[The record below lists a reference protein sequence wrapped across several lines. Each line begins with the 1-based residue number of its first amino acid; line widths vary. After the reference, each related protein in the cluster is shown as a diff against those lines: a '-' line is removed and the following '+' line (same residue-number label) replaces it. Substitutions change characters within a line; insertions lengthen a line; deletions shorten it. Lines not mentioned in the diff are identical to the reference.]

1 MQTIPTKKRLAL
13 NVVMNWAG
21 TAVNMVVPFFLTP
34 FVVRHLGVLAYG
46 VWVVSVSTV
55 SYLNLLDMGM
65 RSAVIRYVSKAQ
77 ATGQME
83 DARRAV
89 HAALWFRLLIS
100 SGVALLSIALA
111 WLAPHLFKIPADLA
125 RAAQVTMLLCGLG
138 VAVTLTSGV
147 FGAVLA
153 AINRFDVLS
162 TIAMI
167 QTVVRAG
174 GVLLI
179 LMSGRGLISLACWE
193 LTVLTISAVAVTTC
207 AVTIFPHSR
216 VRPGKPDTTVMRMIW
231 SYSFTTFIFMIA
243 VQIITNT
250 DSLVIGAFLSVG
262 MVTFF
267 AIGSSL
273 ISYGS
278 QVSTALST
286 TFTPIASGLEASG
299 RMDDLRRML
308 IQGTQATLA
317 LSLPIMVGL
326 LFRGGTFIR
335 LWMGP
340 EYEVISEKVVWIL
353 SLSMFFGIADATAA
367 SIMMAIEKHKSM
379 TRWAVF
385 EAFFNLGLSIVLVKK
400 VGLYGVAWGTS
411 ISMVI
416 THVCF
421 WPREVKKRLGVEPM
435 KYVWEGWSKPVLCVV
450 PFAILCALE
459 DRYLHPVHL
468 VTFFVQIA
476 AALPLYGLCAGL
488 LFRSHAQALFQRW
501 RARRRPLASTAS

>member
-1 MQTIPTKKRLAL
+1 
-13 NVVMNWAG
+13 MNWAA

-34 FVVRHLGVLAYG
+34 FVVRHLGPVAYG
-46 VWVVSVSTV
+46 VWVISVSTV
-55 SYLNLLDMGM
+55 SYLNLMDMGM

-83 DARRAV
+83 EARKAV

-100 SGVALLSIALA
+100 SGVALLSILLA
-111 WLAPHLFKIPADLA
+111 VLAPHLFRIPADLT
-125 RAAQVTMLLCGLG
+125 RAAQITMLLCGLG
-138 VAVTLTSGV
+138 VAATLTGGV

-153 AINRFDVLS
+153 ALNRFDVLS
-162 TIAMI
+162 TITMF
-167 QTVVRAG
+167 QTILRAG
-174 GVLLI
+174 GVLVI
-179 LMSGRGLISLACWE
+179 LLSGRGLIALACWE
-193 LTVLTISAVAVTTC
+193 LVVLTLSAAALITTAVI
-207 AVTIFPHSR
+207 IFPHSR
-216 VRPGKPDTTVMRMIW
+216 VRPSRPDMTVLRMIW

-250 DSLVIGAFLSVG
+250 DSLVIGAFLSVTL
-262 MVTFF
+262 VTFF

-299 RMDDLRRML
+299 RLDDLRRML
-308 IQGTQATLA
+308 IKGSQATLA
-317 LSLPIMVGL
+317 LALPILAGL

-340 EYEVISEKVVWIL
+340 EYQVISEKIVWIL
-353 SLSMFFGIADATAA
+353 SVSMFFAIADATAG
-367 SIMMAIEKHKSM
+367 SIMMAIDKHKPM
-379 TRWAVF
+379 ARWAVF
-385 EAFFNLGLSIVLVKK
+385 EAFFNLGLSILLAKK

-421 WPREVKKRLGVEPM
+421 WPRYVKKILGVRPM
-435 KYVWEGWSKPVLCVV
+435 TYVWQGWSKPVLCVI
-450 PFAILCALE
+450 PFALLCVLE
-459 DRYLHPVHL
+459 DRYLHPAHL
-468 VTFFVQIA
+468 ASFFVQIL
-476 AALPLYGLCAGL
+476 AALPVYAVCAGL
-488 LFRSHAQALFQRW
+488 MFRDQANALFQRW
-501 RARRRPLASTAS
+501 RASRRPLASTAG